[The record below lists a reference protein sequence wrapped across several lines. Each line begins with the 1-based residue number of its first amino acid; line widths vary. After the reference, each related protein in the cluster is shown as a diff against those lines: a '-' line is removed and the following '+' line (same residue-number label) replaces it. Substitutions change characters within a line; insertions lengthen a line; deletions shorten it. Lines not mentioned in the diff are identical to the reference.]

1 MLPCNVVFIEFYVNA
16 LYNMP
21 KKYLVIF
28 KLEFSLDNAV
38 SVEGSLLL
46 LLLLNALALKKY
58 SVSFQMEYYLTMLF
72 LSCKIIS
79 CFPIGIFSSAV
90 SIEDIAN
97 AAWSF
102 ENIQS
107 FINWNFLQCCFYRG
121 QLC

>member
-1 MLPCNVVFIEFYVNA
+1 
-16 LYNMP
+16 MP

-38 SVEGSLLL
+38 SIEGSL

-79 CFPIGIFSSAV
+79 CFPIAIFSSAV
-90 SIEDIAN
+90 SIEDIAI
-97 AAWSF
+97 A
-102 ENIQS
+102 
-107 FINWNFLQCCFYRG
+107 
-121 QLC
+121 